1 MSFTSNKIAVLQ
13 FETQLSYTC
22 LYLNASFFRNS
33 GSSSNE
39 YDNPESAITRRL
51 LLIDTSMLKTFLA
64 HFSACL
70 NLYSSLASS
79 LGKSCTKKACLKC
92 SVSFIFSFCFQ
103 TKSRS
108 LRHTNLAIMCLGCFP
123 LRLRAGWLSAPR
135 STLWTP

>member
-64 HFSACL
+64 HFIACL

-92 SVSFIFSFCFQ
+92 SVSFIFSSNLLSGSQKAKGQPLTDHLRRFVDPG
-103 TKSRS
+103 SYLS
-108 LRHTNLAIMCLGCFP
+108 LYTQSHH
-123 LRLRAGWLSAPR
+123 
-135 STLWTP
+135 